1 LCLPYTALLC
11 TGCRSRRA
19 MIRSLADSDE
29 VMKLKTL
36 L

>member
-1 LCLPYTALLC
+1 
-11 TGCRSRRA
+11 

-36 L
+36 LRKSSRGIFELTL

>member
-1 LCLPYTALLC
+1 
-11 TGCRSRRA
+11 

-36 L
+36 LRKSSRENFELSL